1 MKKQDLV
8 AQLAEINDITKK
20 DAEGV
25 LNSLIDI
32 IVDKLKENGKIQISG
47 LGTLSVHTRKNLVN
61 PKTKEIMKGKE
72 VKYVSFKQSANVK
85 NSIN

>member
-8 AQLAEINDITKK
+8 SQLAEINDITKK

>member
-20 DAEGV
+20 DAKGV

-85 NSIN
+85 NNIN

>member
-8 AQLAEINDITKK
+8 AQLAKK